1 MEALSSSR
9 LPRPIRVTVP
19 CDSVT
24 WWRSLD
30 VLKQQIGVREATGR
44 NDGAQVE
51 AYLRAVGL
59 PKGNPWC
66 MAVQVWAF
74 TRVTD
79 RIPIART
86 GLVRGVW
93 NHALAHQPPGTRYRV
108 AQAVDWTSVGDLLI
122 WGYVT
127 STSGHTERQVGTLRA
142 GWVVTAAGNTT
153 AGTAG
158 NQRDGGGMYYRRR
171 NLRHPLARMVLLG
184 AIGHRHV

>member
-1 MEALSSSR
+1 VA
-9 LPRPIRVTVP
+9 
-19 CDSVT
+19 CDSNV

-30 VLKQQIGVREATGR
+30 IVKDQVGVREATGR
-44 NDGAQVE
+44 NDGPRVE

-66 MAVQVWAF
+66 MAVHVWSFAQ
-74 TRVTD
+74 VTD
-79 RIPIART
+79 VIPIART

-93 NHALAHQPPGTRYRV
+93 NHALAQQPHGTRYRV
-108 AQAVDWTSVGDLLI
+108 APSIAWTATGDLLI
-122 WGYVT
+122 WGYLT
-127 STSGHTERQVGTLRA
+127 STSGHVERQVSAGQA

-153 AGTAG
+153 SGSSG